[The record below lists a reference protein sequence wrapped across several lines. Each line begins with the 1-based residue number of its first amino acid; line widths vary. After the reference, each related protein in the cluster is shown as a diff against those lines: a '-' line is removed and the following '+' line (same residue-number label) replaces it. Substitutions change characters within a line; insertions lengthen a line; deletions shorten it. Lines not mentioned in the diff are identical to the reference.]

1 MIYKI
6 NVITDI
12 IIVGSLN
19 KSLEADSDIYMKINS
34 QVIKTIDKE

>member
-12 IIVGSLN
+12 IIVGSFN
-19 KSLEADSDIYMKINS
+19 KSLEADSDIYMEINS

>member
-6 NVITDI
+6 NVITDT

-19 KSLEADSDIYMKINS
+19 KSLEADSNIYMEINS
-34 QVIKTIDKE
+34 QVIKTVDRE